1 MGIHTQKSRAVR
13 MRCATEDLNV
23 TSPAMKGTSGI
34 YQTLMQY
41 NAIMKNIDI
50 HLRWVDRE
58 EGTVFVVKICRL
70 YKKYIIIIDT

>member
-1 MGIHTQKSRAVR
+1 
-13 MRCATEDLNV
+13 
-23 TSPAMKGTSGI
+23 
-34 YQTLMQY
+34 
-41 NAIMKNIDI
+41 MKNIDI